1 MGDIVNLRSTP
12 IDLNG
17 DIGHQFVTD
26 CTRAAEGLITDAEL
40 AEKYELSPA
49 DWQAITKD
57 KALGHAVRA
66 ERERRVRSG
75 LAVREAAARALVK
88 GPGILDQ
95 IMSGADSHPK
105 HKIDAFKELR
115 HTAIGSSGDGSTA
128 DTSEKFTIVINL
140 GADHVEHFETTIT
153 PRPPTIEDKADGD
166 E

>member
-1 MGDIVNLRSTP
+1 
-12 IDLNG
+12 
-17 DIGHQFVTD
+17 
-26 CTRAAEGLITDAEL
+26 
-40 AEKYELSPA
+40 
-49 DWQAITKD
+49 
-57 KALGHAVRA
+57 
-66 ERERRVRSG
+66 
-75 LAVREAAARALVK
+75 
-88 GPGILDQ
+88 
-95 IMSGADSHPK
+95 MSGADSHPK